1 MPISKANRASESY
14 VRIRIVASYTI
25 PEILR
30 EASLV
35 GRRSEISK
43 DSHEKVYSS
52 VNRYNAYHK
61 NGFVS
66 KATCERYLRDYVN
79 TLVERY
85 ESLPPHKKLV
95 RRIKYLLRIW

>member
-1 MPISKANRASESY
+1 MPISKANRVSDSY
-14 VRIRIVASYTI
+14 VRVRLIASYTI

-30 EASLV
+30 EASLA

-43 DSHEKVYSS
+43 DSHEKVYAS
-52 VNRYNAYHK
+52 VNRNNSYN
-61 NGFVS
+61 GFPFVS

-79 TLVERY
+79 TLVEKY

-95 RRIKYLLRIW
+95 RRIKFLLRIW